1 MSYIEQRA
9 GRNQR
14 VATMTIVAVIQGTA
28 IVALVNGLAVKWMK
42 PAPEPVTQATDVP
55 DTTITLPPPEPMP
68 SAHPRPDPVPVPVPT
83 FASDSRPK
91 IPTPVPTAAPDPIAV
106 PTGDVVLPNPFP
118 SPSPSPLFTPRSAKP
133 RNAPGSWA
141 STDDYPASDLR
152 SGHQGVTRFT
162 LSIGADGRVLSC
174 AIARSS
180 GFPGLDKA
188 TCDKV
193 SQRARFDP
201 ATDNTGSRVAG
212 TYTGSIR
219 WQIPGE

>member
-1 MSYIEQRA
+1 MSYIEHRA

-14 VATMTIVAVIQGTA
+14 VATMTIVAVLQGAA
-28 IVALVNGLAVKWMK
+28 IVALINGLAVKWIE

-55 DTTITLPPPEPMP
+55 VTVTLPPPEPMP
-68 SAHPRPDPVPVPVPT
+68 SAQPRPVPVPVPLP
-83 FASDSRPK
+83 SSPVDSRPP
-91 IPTPVPTAAPDPIAV
+91 IPTPIPTTAPEPIPL
-106 PTGDVVLPNPFP
+106 PTGDLVLPDPFP
-118 SPSPSPLFTPRSAKP
+118 SQPPQPLATPRGARP
-133 RNAPGSWA
+133 RNAPGGWA
-141 STDDYPASDLR
+141 TADDYPGPDLR

-162 LSIGADGRVLSC
+162 LTIGPDGSVQSC

-180 GFPGLDKA
+180 GFAGLDKA

-193 SQRARFDP
+193 TQRARFDP
-201 ATDNTGSRVAG
+201 ATDNMGKRVAG